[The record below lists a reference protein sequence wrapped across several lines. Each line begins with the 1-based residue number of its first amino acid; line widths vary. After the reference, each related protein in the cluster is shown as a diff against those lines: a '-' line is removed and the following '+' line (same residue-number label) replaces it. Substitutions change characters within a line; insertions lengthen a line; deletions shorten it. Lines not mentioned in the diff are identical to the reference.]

1 MSMKLDTLRDLL
13 VEHLQDLHSAES
25 QIVKALPK
33 LEKAATNPQLKQAFR
48 KHLTQ
53 TEEHVRRLETI
64 AKQLNVKAEGKK
76 CKGMEGLLSEGA
88 ELIKEDIEPEV
99 LDAGLIAAAQKV
111 EHYEISGYGT
121 ARTYAKLLGASQS
134 AQLLQKT
141 LDEEAQTDESLTA
154 LAEKSINAQAA

>member
-121 ARTYAKLLGASQS
+121 ARTYAKLLGESQS

>member
-1 MSMKLDTLRDLL
+1 MKLDTLRDLL
-13 VEHLQDLHSAES
+13 VEHIQDLHSAET

-33 LEKAATNPQLKQAFR
+33 LEKAATAPALKQAFH

-121 ARTYAKLLGASQS
+121 ARTYAKLLGESQS
-134 AQLLQKT
+134 VQLLQKT
-141 LDEEAQTDESLTA
+141 LDEEAQTDEALTT

>member
-1 MSMKLDTLRDLL
+1 MKIETLRDLFT
-13 VEHLQDLHSAES
+13 EHIQDLHSAES

-33 LEKAATNPQLKQAFR
+33 MEKAAANPELKQAFR

-64 AKQLNVKAEGKK
+64 AQQLNFKAEGKK
-76 CKGMEGLLSEGA
+76 CKGMEGLIAEGA

-121 ARTYAKLLGASQS
+121 ARTFARILGENQCV
-134 AQLLQKT
+134 QLLQKT
-141 LDEEAQTDESLTA
+141 LDEEAQTDESLTS
-154 LAEKSINAQAA
+154 LAEKGINAQAA

>member
-1 MSMKLDTLRDLL
+1 MKLDTLRDLL
-13 VEHLQDLHSAES
+13 VEHIQDLHSAES

-33 LEKAATNPQLKQAFR
+33 LEKAATAPELKHAFH

-64 AKQLNVKAEGKK
+64 AKQLNFKPQGKK

-121 ARTYAKLLGASQS
+121 ARTYAKLLGESQS

-141 LDEEAQTDESLTA
+141 LDEEAQTDEALTT

>member
-1 MSMKLDTLRDLL
+1 MKLETLRDLL
-13 VEHLQDLHSAES
+13 VEHIQDLHSAES

-33 LEKAATNPQLKQAFR
+33 LEKAATNPQLKQAFH

-64 AKQLNVKAEGKK
+64 AKQLNVKVEGKK

-121 ARTYAKLLGASQS
+121 ARTYAKLLGESQS